1 MGQDRQQLID
11 QANEA
16 ETLVQVM
23 IARAALKR
31 WHAGHPDD
39 HEMNRL
45 LGDVTM
51 REAWIRI
58 KRNWTS

>member
-1 MGQDRQQLID
+1 
-11 QANEA
+11 
-16 ETLVQVM
+16 M